1 MQAHITALE
10 TLLDERAV
18 LSGDAI
24 EARYHV
30 DWSGEHACPP
40 AVVLRPKDAEAVSKA
55 LAYCNEHR
63 LSVVMQGGLTGLSG
77 GATPNEGE
85 VSLSLE
91 RLNGITE
98 LDAEGMTMTV
108 KAGTPLEVI
117 QKAAVE
123 AGLRFPLDLGARGS
137 CQIGGNVSTNAGGN
151 QVIRFGSTR
160 ALVLGLEA
168 VLADGTIMS
177 SMNKMLKNSAGYDLK
192 QLFIGSEGTLGVV
205 TEVVLRLFPATK
217 HRQTAICAM
226 PDFQSTTAFLQAV
239 QGELASITSFE
250 VMWQNYVD
258 EVCRV
263 SPVAR
268 QPFEEPHP
276 MYVLLEAEG
285 CSEEQFQQ
293 AIFNQ
298 IEAGLVSDAAM
309 ASSGKDVADFWTI
322 RDGVADLMSNLNGF
336 ATFDVGLPIS
346 KMKDFV
352 DATDKALLARFP
364 SVQNLPLG
372 HIADGN
378 LHFLTWTDNAGDVQG
393 IYDTVYDV
401 VGQFGGTITA
411 EHGVGMSKRKYLK
424 LCRTDTELEMM
435 KLFKRTLD
443 PNGILNPGRI
453 FSE

>member
-1 MQAHITALE
+1 MQQHISALE
-10 TLLDERAV
+10 ALLDDRAV

-30 DWSGEHACPP
+30 DWGGEHACTP
-40 AVVLRPKDAEAVSKA
+40 ALVLRPKDSKAVSKA

-117 QKAAVE
+117 QKAAAD

-151 QVIRFGSTR
+151 QVIRFGSIR

-168 VLADGTIMS
+168 VLADGTVMC

-205 TEVVLRLFPATK
+205 TEVVLRLFPASK
-217 HRQTAICAM
+217 HRQTALCAM
-226 PDFQSTTAFLQAV
+226 PDFESTSAFLQAI

-250 VMWQNYVD
+250 AMWESYVNRVC
-258 EVCRV
+258 EVIPQV
-263 SPVAR
+263 R
-268 QPFEEPHP
+268 QPFETTHP
-276 MYVLLEAEG
+276 LYVLLEAEG
-285 CSEEQFQQ
+285 CTEEQFQEALAEQ
-293 AIFNQ
+293 L
-298 IEAGLVSDAAM
+298 EAGLVSDVIIP
-309 ASSGKDVADFWTI
+309 SSGQGVSDFWAI
-322 RDGVADLMSNLNGF
+322 RDGVADLMSGLNGF

-346 KMKDFV
+346 KMKAFIA
-352 DATDKALLARFP
+352 ATDEALLERFP

-378 LHFLTWTDNAGDVQG
+378 LHFLTWTDNADDVHG
-393 IYDTVYDV
+393 IYDTVYEV

-411 EHGVGMSKRKYLK
+411 EHGVGMSKKKYLS
-424 LCRTDTELEMM
+424 LCRTDTEIALM

-443 PNGILNPGRI
+443 PNGILNPSRI
-453 FSE
+453 FS

>member
-1 MQAHITALE
+1 MQQHITALE
-10 TLLDERAV
+10 SILDKRAV
-18 LSGDAI
+18 LSGEAI

-30 DWSGEHACPP
+30 DWSGEYACPP
-40 AVVLRPKDAEAVSKA
+40 ALVLRPKDSEAVSKA

-108 KAGTPLEVI
+108 KAGTPLQVI
-117 QKAAVE
+117 QKAATD

-168 VLADGTIMS
+168 VLADGTVMR

-205 TEVVLRLFPATK
+205 TEVVLRLFPTSK
-217 HRQTAICAM
+217 NRQTAMCAL
-226 PDFQSTTAFLQAV
+226 PDFESTAAFLQAV

-250 VMWQNYVD
+250 VMWQSYVD
-258 EVCRV
+258 KICEVT
-263 SPVAR
+263 PQAR
-268 QPFEEPHP
+268 QPFDTTHP
-276 MYVLLEAEG
+276 LYVLLEAEG

-293 AIFNQ
+293 ALFEQ
-298 IEAGLVSDAAM
+298 MEAGLVTDVVM
-309 ASSGKDVADFWTI
+309 ANSGKDVSDFWTI
-322 RDGVADLMSNLNGF
+322 RDGVADLMGSLKGF

-346 KMKDFV
+346 KMKDFIA
-352 DATDKALLARFP
+352 ATDEALNSRFP
-364 SVQNLPLG
+364 TIQNLPLG

-378 LHFLTWTDNAGDVQG
+378 LHFITWTGDAADVKG
-393 IYDTVYDV
+393 IYDTVYGV
-401 VGQFGGTITA
+401 VGQFGGTVTA
-411 EHGVGMSKRKYLK
+411 EHGIGVSKREYLP
-424 LCRTDTELEMM
+424 LCRTDTEIELM

-443 PNGILNPGRI
+443 PNSILNPGRV
-453 FSE
+453 FN

>member
-1 MQAHITALE
+1 MQKHIEAIE
-10 TLLDERAV
+10 AILDERSV
-18 LSGDAI
+18 MSGDAI

-40 AVVLRPKDAEAVSKA
+40 ALVLRPADSKAVSKA
-55 LAYCNEHR
+55 LAYCNEHQ

-98 LDAEGMTMTV
+98 LDAEGMTITV

-117 QKAAVE
+117 QKAASD

-168 VLADGTIMS
+168 VLADGTVMR

-205 TEVVLRLFPATK
+205 TEVVLRLFPASK
-217 HRQTAICAM
+217 HRQTALCAL
-226 PDFQSTTAFLQAV
+226 PDFESTSAFLQAV

-263 SPVAR
+263 IPQAR
-268 QPFEEPHP
+268 HPFDTPP
-276 MYVLLEAEG
+276 AMYVLLEAEG

-293 AIFNQ
+293 ALFEQ
-298 IEAGLVSDAAM
+298 IESGLVSDVVM
-309 ASSGKDVADFWTI
+309 ANSGKDVSDFWAL
-322 RDGVADLMSNLNGF
+322 RDGVADLMANLNGF

-346 KMKDFV
+346 KMKDFI
-352 DATDKALLARFP
+352 ATTDEALIARFP
-364 SVQNLPLG
+364 TVQNLALG

-378 LHFLTWTDNAGDVQG
+378 LHFLTWTENADDVQG
-393 IYDTVYDV
+393 IYGTVYEV

-424 LCRTDTELEMM
+424 LCRTETELELM

-453 FSE
+453 FS

>member
-1 MQAHITALE
+1 MQQHITALE
-10 TLLDERAV
+10 ALLDDRAV

-40 AVVLRPKDAEAVSKA
+40 ALVLRPKDSEAVSKA

-117 QKAAVE
+117 QKAAAD

-168 VLADGTIMS
+168 VLADGTVMR

-192 QLFIGSEGTLGVV
+192 QMFIGSEGTLGVV
-205 TEVVLRLFPATK
+205 TEVVLRLFPASK
-217 HRQTAICAM
+217 HRQTAMCAL
-226 PDFQSTTAFLQAV
+226 PDFESTSAFLQAV

-250 VMWQNYVD
+250 VMWKSYVNKVC
-258 EVCRV
+258 EVNQQV
-263 SPVAR
+263 R
-268 QPFEEPHP
+268 QPFETEHP
-276 MYVLLEAEG
+276 LYVLLEAEG
-285 CSEEQFQQ
+285 CSEEQFQLALFEQ
-293 AIFNQ
+293 LEN
-298 IEAGLVSDAAM
+298 GLVSDVVM
-309 ASSGKDVADFWTI
+309 PSGGQGVADFWAI
-322 RDGVADLMSNLNGF
+322 RDGVADLMGSLTGF

-346 KMKDFV
+346 KMKAFIE
-352 DATDKALLARFP
+352 ATDTALEARFP
-364 SVQNLPLG
+364 TVQNLPLG

-378 LHFLTWTDNAGDVQG
+378 LHFLTWTDNPSDVKG
-393 IYDTVYDV
+393 IYDTVYEV

-411 EHGVGMSKRKYLK
+411 EHGVGMSKREYLT
-424 LCRTDTELEMM
+424 LCRTDTELELM

-453 FSE
+453 FGA

>member
-1 MQAHITALE
+1 MQQHITALE
-10 TLLDERAV
+10 ALLDDRSV

-40 AVVLRPKDAEAVSKA
+40 ALVLRPKDSEAVSKA

-77 GATPNEGE
+77 GATPSEGE
-85 VSLSLE
+85 VALSLE

-117 QKAAVE
+117 QKAAAD

-137 CQIGGNVSTNAGGN
+137 CQIGGNISTNAGGN

-205 TEVVLRLFPATK
+205 TEAVLRLFPASK

-226 PDFQSTTAFLQAV
+226 PDFDSTTAFLQAV

-258 EVCRV
+258 EVCQV

-268 QPFEEPHP
+268 QPFEEKHP
-276 MYVLLEAEG
+276 LSVLLEAEG

-293 AIFNQ
+293 AVFEQ
-298 IEAGLVSDAAM
+298 IEAGLVTDAAM

-322 RDGVADLMSNLNGF
+322 RDGVADLMSNLKGF

-346 KMKDFV
+346 KMKDFIA
-352 DATDKALLARFP
+352 ATDKALIDRFP
-364 SVQNLPLG
+364 TVQNLPLG

-378 LHFLTWTDNAGDVQG
+378 LHFLTWTDDAGDVEG
-393 IYDTVYDV
+393 IYDTVYDL
-401 VGQFGGTITA
+401 VGQYGGTVTA

-424 LCRTDTELEMM
+424 LCRTDTEIELM

-453 FSE
+453 FG